1 MSDINQ
7 NINLKIILQ
16 TDMKKR
22 YQQKKIQ
29 KTNNRLG
36 VLA

>member
-16 TDMKKR
+16 KDMKKKISI
-22 YQQKKIQ
+22 KKIRKKIIGQ
-29 KTNNRLG
+29 
-36 VLA
+36 VL